1 MNNRL
6 LEPLQSAYKAK
17 QSSEAALIA
26 VFNEILSEL
35 YKPDAAV
42 LLGLLDMSVAFDI
55 VIHTILLK
63 WLDYTLGITGVALRW
78 FRSYLM
84 DRNLSVVIDK
94 ARSNPIALECSL
106 PQGSENGPR
115 SYSEYIRPLGNQLKV
130 LAIRLHGYADD
141 AHLMRAMSLK
151 SQRAQ
156 LKSAEYLS

>member
-63 WLDYTLGITGVALRW
+63 
-78 FRSYLM
+78 
-84 DRNLSVVIDK
+84 
-94 ARSNPIALECSL
+94 
-106 PQGSENGPR
+106 
-115 SYSEYIRPLGNQLKV
+115 
-130 LAIRLHGYADD
+130 
-141 AHLMRAMSLK
+141 
-151 SQRAQ
+151 
-156 LKSAEYLS
+156 